1 MPLLRV
7 FAQFASTEVR
17 SCSGCVRWRKSEE
30 EKSSFLLKKRF
41 LLKDLMK
48 GSLKSLQ
55 KKLFLVF
62 ATVLERGRFPRMSQR

>member
-1 MPLLRV
+1 M
-7 FAQFASTEVR
+7 R

-62 ATVLERGRFPRMSQR
+62 PAVLERGEIPQNVPEMTELPNTN